1 MKQPKSTARQKK
13 VLMGF
18 QTTPPPP
25 SPKKRQIEMETKEM
39 ISQVYVKIDD

>member
-13 VLMGF
+13 SSNGF
-18 QTTPPPP
+18 SNHTTTTITE
-25 SPKKRQIEMETKEM
+25 KRQIEMETKEM